1 MKRMTK
7 KEFIDKAKC
16 ILGSNYEF
24 NKTTYITQHIKTI
37 ITCKIHGDFL
47 AYPCNV
53 LSKGCG
59 CPLCAPQKIARIK
72 TLTKYD
78 FVEKAKKIHGD
89 KYNYDFVDYV
99 NSQTKVKIICPKHG
113 VFEQTPNNHLKGC
126 GCPKC
131 ALESSD
137 N

>member
-1 MKRMTK
+1 MTK
-7 KEFIDKAKC
+7 KEFVDKAKC

-59 CPLCAPQKIARIK
+59 CPLCAPQKITRIK

-78 FVEKAKKIHGD
+78 FIEKAKKIHGD

-99 NSQTKVKIICPKHG
+99 NSHTKIKIVCPKHG
-113 VFEQTPNNHLKGC
+113 AFEQIPNNHLKGC